1 MEQSIFIAMCQVNI
15 AIGFVYI
22 GLREFRYRNIL
33 KDKAWSAFKNV
44 GCDSM
49 PHEGE
54 VHTALMKDDPEF
66 SKNFHYIMK
75 CASMHLV
82 DRLPEHL
89 VASLSSRSDGR
100 NALSKLFSWYN
111 NRTDKV
117 MVFVT
122 AILVPILMLWIESR
136 AVGTDVRLSAE
147 ILSVGQILVV
157 VQVSVVWVVA
167 SWVGR
172 RIRKRGGIPGDS
184 STSERRRLPSRG
196 DSSRCTGAKPPM
208 SGGRTNR

>member
-1 MEQSIFIAMCQVNI
+1 MMEQSIFIAMCQVNI

-33 KDKAWSAFKNV
+33 KDKAWSAFSNV
-44 GCDSM
+44 GCDNM
-49 PHEGE
+49 PHDGDL
-54 VHTALMKDDPEF
+54 HTALMKDDPEF

-100 NALSKLFSWYN
+100 NVLSKLFSWYN
-111 NRTDKV
+111 HRTDKV

-122 AILVPILMLWIESR
+122 AILLPILMLWTESR
-136 AVGTDVRLSAE
+136 AGTDGLISPE

-167 SWVGR
+167 SRVGR
-172 RIRKRGGIPGDS
+172 RIRKRGEYLVTRLDRKGADYQVEAIRPAAS
-184 STSERRRLPSRG
+184 EPTSHE
-196 DSSRCTGAKPPM
+196 
-208 SGGRTNR
+208 

>member
-1 MEQSIFIAMCQVNI
+1 MDQSIFIAMCQVNI

-33 KDKAWSAFKNV
+33 KDKAWSAFRNV
-44 GCDSM
+44 GCDNM
-49 PHEGE
+49 PHDGDE
-54 VHTALMKDDPEF
+54 HTALMKDDPEF

-100 NALSKLFSWYN
+100 NVLSKLFSWYN

-122 AILVPILMLWIESR
+122 AILLPILMLWTEAR
-136 AVGTDVRLSAE
+136 AGTDVLLSAE

-157 VQVSVVWVVA
+157 VQVSIVWVVA
-167 SWVGR
+167 SRVGR
-172 RIRKRGGIPGDS
+172 RIRKRGEYLV
-184 STSERRRLPSRG
+184 TRLDRK
-196 DSSRCTGAKPPM
+196 GADFQVEAIRPAALEPTRAAPPI
-208 SGGRTNR
+208 